1 MRKKTKFMFRKNI
14 NTIHNI
20 GLKDSENGEVAAR
33 IFVEEKW
40 ANQYCESVINKLKVD
55 RFNKAS

>member
-1 MRKKTKFMFRKNI
+1 MFRKKYI
-14 NTIHNI
+14 NAIHNI